1 MSVTVR
7 VALRVRPFS
16 EKEKKENNHTQLLT
30 FVPQHP
36 QQIRVDHERRIF
48 TFDYVYPPHIT
59 QSDVYQ
65 SCIQPLFEQY
75 TKGCNATVLAY
86 GQTGSGKT
94 YSMGTAGHSNSD
106 TNSPDSGIVPRFA
119 GNLFEWIEQ
128 HRDEMKTHQVKVSFL
143 ELYNED
149 MIDLLDPKGTNSM
162 ISIREDANGNISWS
176 GIHEEPVQSSV
187 DLLNCLLQ
195 GSVSRTT
202 ASTDMNSNSSRS
214 HAIFSVTLV
223 QDIKTEFNGEII
235 SKRLESKFH
244 FVDLAGS
251 ERLKKTN
258 AVGERAREGIS
269 INSGLLALGNVI
281 SALGDESKRQQQ
293 QHVPYRNSKLT
304 RLLQDSLGGNSQTLM
319 LACVSPAESNTNET
333 LSTLKYAN
341 RAKNITNTVVV
352 NQEQSLTDTL
362 KEEIMRLREEMHIN
376 DAFIKEVHVELDDL
390 RAKNIAMQK
399 IIDTHGLSL
408 PTIHEV
414 PRTDQP
420 VVMNKLYKKGKPAE
434 DDEMTLIGSSGES
447 EIPRMLPKKPTKS
460 TSTKRKRRSDLNDR
474 KKFALIE
481 GRIKSIVKA
490 DNSSLIALLNKNKDR
505 LKDEALLLKQID
517 MEDDALVNPNLSKL
531 VTMFQTSIKEQKQF
545 INHLEKQITG
555 HKPVETEDPKK
566 AMGPKETKKRTSNKP
581 SMIKQPTSFAAS
593 TNETKLDTQS
603 LTLENQLLSDKLK
616 QITSLIRKAL
626 DLSSHSAPSIP
637 QIKALLNKAATLYS
651 ARSISS
657 SSTGSNTSGRASK
670 VGIHSKKSATPTGKR
685 INIEEIRAEIQ
696 SVVAINHIKS
706 HPICLKIMKA
716 LKQEKIKLMREQ
728 KDLLKERKA
737 MLKEFYKDEY
747 EEQQGMQQYM
757 DERIDVITI
766 QVDAITERMKLLSAS
781 SIPSIINKNNQNL
794 IDILKPLKEGDLRAL
809 ILLIIQKDL
818 VNLSLQAEIQQH
830 TSKALEKLQQ
840 AIVQL
845 RRTSKV
851 MDNQILTDL
860 LKSPVRCLSNGLIL
874 ISAK

>member
-1 MSVTVR
+1 M
-7 VALRVRPFS
+7 LF
-16 EKEKKENNHTQLLT
+16 
-30 FVPQHP
+30 
-36 QQIRVDHERRIF
+36 
-48 TFDYVYPPHIT
+48 
-59 QSDVYQ
+59 QS
-65 SCIQPLFEQY
+65 
-75 TKGCNATVLAY
+75 
-86 GQTGSGKT
+86 
-94 YSMGTAGHSNSD
+94 
-106 TNSPDSGIVPRFA
+106 
-119 GNLFEWIEQ
+119 
-128 HRDEMKTHQVKVSFL
+128 
-143 ELYNED
+143 
-149 MIDLLDPKGTNSM
+149 
-162 ISIREDANGNISWS
+162 
-176 GIHEEPVQSSV
+176 
-187 DLLNCLLQ
+187 CLLQ

-223 QDIKTEFNGEII
+223 QDLKTEFNGEII

-376 DAFIKEVHVELDDL
+376 DAFMKEVHVELDDL

-408 PTIHEV
+408 PATIHEV

-460 TSTKRKRRSDLNDR
+460 TSTKRKRKSDLNDR

-490 DNSSLIALLNKNKDR
+490 DHSSLIALLNKNKDR

-517 MEDDALVNPNLSKL
+517 TENDALVNSANLTKL

-545 INHLEKQITG
+545 INHLEKQITT
-555 HKPVETEDPKK
+555 HKPVETEDAKK
-566 AMGPKETKKRTSNKP
+566 ATGPKEAKKRTSNKP

-593 TNETKLDTQS
+593 TNETKPDTQS

-626 DLSSHSAPSIP
+626 DLSSHSAPSMP

-706 HPICLKIMKA
+706 HPICLEIMKA

-830 TSKALEKLQQ
+830 TSKSLEKLQQ

-851 MDNQILTDL
+851 MDNQILIDL

>member
-1 MSVTVR
+1 MSVTVSNR
-7 VALRVRPFS
+7 VALRVRPLS
-16 EKEKKENNHTQLLT
+16 EKEKKENNHPNNLLT

-48 TFDYVYPPHIT
+48 TFDYVYPPHIA

-75 TKGCNATVLAY
+75 TKG
-86 GQTGSGKT
+86 QTGSGKT
-94 YSMGTAGHSNSD
+94 YSMGTAGQSNSD
-106 TNSPDSGIVPRFA
+106 IKSPDSGIIPRFA
-119 GNLFEWIEQ
+119 ENLFEWIEQ
-128 HRDEMKTHQVKVSFL
+128 QKDEMKSYETKVSFL

-149 MIDLLDPKGTNSM
+149 IIDLLDPKAMSNM
-162 ISIREDANGNISWS
+162 ITIREDSNGNISWTGVYEKS
-176 GIHEEPVQSSV
+176 VQSST
-187 DLLNCLLQ
+187 DLLNCLFQ

-223 QDIKTEFNGEII
+223 QYVKTTFNGEVI

-281 SALGDESKRQQQ
+281 SALGDESKRQQ

-341 RAKNITNTVVV
+341 RAKNITNTVVI

-362 KEEIMRLREEMHIN
+362 KEEIMRLREEIQIS

-390 RAKNIAMQK
+390 RAKNTAMQK
-399 IIDTHGLSL
+399 IIDSSGLSL
-408 PTIHEV
+408 PSCVEEAS
-414 PRTDQP
+414 RF
-420 VVMNKLYKKGKPAE
+420 
-434 DDEMTLIGSSGES
+434 
-447 EIPRMLPKKPTKS
+447 
-460 TSTKRKRRSDLNDR
+460 TKRKRKNDNNDR
-474 KKFALIE
+474 KKFVLIE
-481 GRIKSIVKA
+481 GGIKSVVKA
-490 DNSSLIALLNKNKDR
+490 DTSSFISLLNKNKNR
-505 LKDEALLLKQID
+505 LKDETLMLKQLHVKG
-517 MEDDALVNPNLSKL
+517 DDSVDSANFSKL
-531 VTMFQTSIKEQKQF
+531 ATMFQSSIREQKQF
-545 INHLEKQITG
+545 INNLEQQINAS
-555 HKPVETEDPKK
+555 KPIEMSDTKI
-566 AMGPKETKKRTSNKP
+566 AIRPKETKKRTSTKP
-581 SMIKQPTSFAAS
+581 SMIKQPTSFTAS
-593 TNETKLDTQS
+593 MNEIKVDSQA
-603 LTLENQLLSDKLK
+603 LTTENQVLTDKLR
-616 QITSLIRKAL
+616 QITSIVKKAL
-626 DLSSHSAPSIP
+626 DLANNSTSPLS
-637 QIKALLNKAATLYS
+637 QIKTLLNKASSIYN
-651 ARSISS
+651 ARSTSS
-657 SSTGSNTSGRASK
+657 SSTGSNTSICDTLIK
-670 VGIHSKKSATPTGKR
+670 QTQQLIFCWY
-685 INIEEIRAEIQ
+685 

-706 HPICLKIMKA
+706 HPVCLDIIKS

-728 KDLLKERKA
+728 KDLLQERKA

-757 DERIDVITI
+757 DERIDIITI
-766 QVDAITERMKLLSAS
+766 QVDTITEQMKLLSVS

-818 VNLSLQAEIQQH
+818 VNLSLKAEIQQH
-830 TSKALEKLQQ
+830 TSKALEKFQQ
-840 AIVQL
+840 GIVQL

-851 MDNQILTDL
+851 MDNQILSDL
-860 LKSPVRCLSNGLIL
+860 LKSPIRCLSNGLIL